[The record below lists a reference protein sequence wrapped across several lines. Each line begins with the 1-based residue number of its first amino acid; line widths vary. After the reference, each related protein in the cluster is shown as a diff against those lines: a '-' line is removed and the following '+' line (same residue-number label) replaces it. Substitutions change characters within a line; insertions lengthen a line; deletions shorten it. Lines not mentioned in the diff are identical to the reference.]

1 MKQDIVIFKPKP
13 NDLDW
18 ITDDLKKNYNISYF
32 CTNISLIDFIKIKQ
46 IKKIISYKSEITG
59 ISKDIDILYI
69 SESTNTQGEIDDI
82 KRFLEMKN

>member
-1 MKQDIVIFKPKP
+1 MKPNIVIFKQ
-13 NDLDW
+13 NQNYLDW

-32 CTNISLIDFIKIKQ
+32 CTNVGLIDFIKMKQ

-69 SESTNTQGEIDDI
+69 SESTQGEIDDI